1 MKTTAMKWI
10 LGFGIAITTLAVGA
24 TAWTLN
30 AEATAPTLGSTES
43 IELSETTPTTLADM
57 LTLAIQDEY
66 LAQAEY
72 NLILAEYGNI
82 RPFSKIVLA
91 EQTHIDLL
99 IPLFEAYG
107 IEIPVNTAADS
118 TVLPES
124 VSAAIAMG
132 VDAEQA
138 NIAMYDLFLADE
150 TLPEDVKAVFELLRA
165 ASVKH
170 LSAFQKDRVLGI
182 GADVANLFKGQGQGQ
197 GQGNRGEGKSGFGG
211 QGNRG
216 NGSQNVDRQSQADCT
231 NK

>member
-197 GQGNRGEGKSGFGG
+197 GNRGEGKSGFGG

-216 NGSQNVDRQSQADCT
+216 NGSQNVDRQSQSGCT